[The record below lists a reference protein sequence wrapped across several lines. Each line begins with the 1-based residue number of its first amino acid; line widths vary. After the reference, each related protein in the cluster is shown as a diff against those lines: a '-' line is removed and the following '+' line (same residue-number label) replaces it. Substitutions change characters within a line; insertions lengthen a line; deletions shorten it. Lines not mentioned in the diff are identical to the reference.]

1 MSDDDLDNLLE
12 DDPETLYHSP
22 EDIKSVEAMKIDKQM
37 ISLFIKKGWI
47 DEEEAELKNQALDS
61 MLELAVQSQQDKDS
75 YIENLKDSWDNH
87 QDLKNQ

>member
-22 EDIKSVEAMKIDKQM
+22 EDIKSVEAMKMDKQM

-61 MLELAVQSQQDKDS
+61 MLELAVQSQKDKDS